1 MAVIHKGVDKII
13 DSATPANEITIA
25 EVRSTIDNQANKADV
40 GHGHN
45 IDDLTD
51 VEVTGASAGQVLSF
65 TMDLNGTGVPGWEAA
80 TVSSSG
86 GSGAT
91 TMDQLNDVDF
101 STTTPQNLDVLQYN
115 GSHWEPATISGGGGG
130 TSNVGVLDDLTD
142 VNATTPGNNQVL
154 AWTGSA
160 WEPANPAVASTAV
173 LTSSGITFDDS
184 SGDNEYVYGTAPQL
198 QVNISAPQ
206 DGEGL
211 VYQSGKWVNGAVAGS
226 GSADLGIAVTTAG
239 GDVDYEF
246 NATTPSGVPSMDT
259 SSLATGATMMWNGS
273 SWVDSGL
280 IIETI

>member
-13 DSATPANEITIA
+13 DSSENEVVIATVKA
-25 EVRSTIDNQANKADV
+25 TIDNQVNKADV

-65 TMDLNGTGVPGWEAA
+65 TMNLNGTGVPGWEPA

-91 TMDQLNDVDF
+91 NMSQLSDVDF
-101 STTTPQNLDVLQYN
+101 STAPANTEILQYN
-115 GSHWEPATISGGGGG
+115 GTHWVPAAISGGGGG
-130 TSNVGVLDDLTD
+130 TSNVANLDDLTD
-142 VNATTPGNNQVL
+142 VNVTTPGANQVL

-160 WEPANPAVASTAV
+160 WEPANPATATAAV
-173 LTSSGITFDDS
+173 LTDAGVTFDNS
-184 SGDNEYVYGTAPQL
+184 SGDNEYIYGSAPQL
-198 QVNISAPQ
+198 VVNISAPQ

-211 VYQSGKWVNGAVAGS
+211 VYQSGQWINGAVAGS

-239 GDVDYEF
+239 GNVDYEF

-259 SSLATGATMMWNGS
+259 SSLAAGSTMMWNGS

-280 IIETI
+280 VIETY

>member
-13 DSATPANEITIA
+13 DSSSNEVVIATVKA
-25 EVRSTIDNQANKADV
+25 TIDNQVNKADV

-65 TMDLNGTGVPGWEAA
+65 TMNLNGTGVPGWEPA
-80 TVSSSG
+80 TVTSG

-91 TMDQLNDVDF
+91 SMGQLSDVDL

-115 GSHWEPATISGGGGG
+115 GSQWEPATISGGGG
-130 TSNVGVLDDLTD
+130 TSNVANLDDLTD

-160 WEPANPAVASTAV
+160 WEPANPATATAAV
-173 LTSSGITFDDS
+173 LTDAGVTFDNS
-184 SGDNEYVYGTAPQL
+184 SGDNEYIYGSAPQL
-198 QVNISAPQ
+198 VVNISAPQ

-211 VYQSGKWVNGAVAGS
+211 VYQSGQWINGAVAGS
-226 GSADLGIAVTTAG
+226 GSADLGISVTTAG

-246 NATTPSGVPSMDT
+246 NATTPTGVPSMDT
-259 SSLATGATMMWNGS
+259 SSLAAGSTMMWNGS

-280 IIETI
+280 IIESI